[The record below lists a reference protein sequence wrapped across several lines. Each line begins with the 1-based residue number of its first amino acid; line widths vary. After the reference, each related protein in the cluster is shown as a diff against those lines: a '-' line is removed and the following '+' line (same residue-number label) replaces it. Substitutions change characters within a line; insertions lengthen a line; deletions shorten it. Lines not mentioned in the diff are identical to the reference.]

1 MQFFLL
7 LDNSE
12 SDCVVQAVIVNLRID
27 SEETRLLGTAGHIAE
42 VQLVLD
48 AFIDTQAC
56 PCPLLRQRG

>member
-1 MQFFLL
+1 M
-7 LDNSE
+7 
-12 SDCVVQAVIVNLRID
+12 QAVIVNLRID